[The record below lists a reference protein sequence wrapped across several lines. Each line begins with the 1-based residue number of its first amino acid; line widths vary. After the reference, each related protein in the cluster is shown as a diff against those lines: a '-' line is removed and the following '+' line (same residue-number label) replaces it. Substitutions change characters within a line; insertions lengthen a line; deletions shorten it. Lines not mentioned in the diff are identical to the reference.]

1 MRTSCSALQ
10 YMRMVDSTPHGTA
23 SAVRVTSDKRWIWAP
38 CRFFGRGGFGF
49 GGGDEEEEEQT
60 PKGNDVV
67 VGLEATLRDLYLG
80 ASFKVGR
87 GAAVSQTAD
96 SPKAQN
102 RRRSWY
108 RRMLLHG
115 VRCMHASLRWG

>member
-1 MRTSCSALQ
+1 
-10 YMRMVDSTPHGTA
+10 MV
-23 SAVRVTSDKRWIWAP
+23 SDKRCTRTP

-80 ASFKVGR
+80 ASFKVGT
-87 GAAVSQTAD
+87 GVAVLQTAD
-96 SPKAQN
+96 SLEAQ
-102 RRRSWY
+102 SWG
-108 RRMLLHG
+108 LQL
-115 VRCMHASLRWG
+115 VCLRAAV